1 MMFQGSD
8 GEKGGVGNIGEM
20 GKTGE
25 KVSIC
30 HQYYVHLPLLVMV
43 DYLYLLQGNKGKMGP
58 QGDAGIPGRRG
69 PPGIK
74 VTYNKA

>member
-1 MMFQGSD
+1 MFVCVFFKGLKGQRGIKGEDGTPGHPGPPGLNVRFHPCYLHTRHLRVITNDFQGSD

-30 HQYYVHLPLLVMV
+30 H
-43 DYLYLLQGNKGKMGP
+43 
-58 QGDAGIPGRRG
+58 
-69 PPGIK
+69 
-74 VTYNKA
+74 